1 MDATVEG
8 RYDVKDY
15 SYQMELLAVRRER
28 QLVADA
34 TALKDASQ
42 KSLLLE
48 ASAYADA
55 KADPRNRILNARCL
69 QSSGC
74 TPLFVVPALAGP

>member
-1 MDATVEG
+1 
-8 RYDVKDY
+8 
-15 SYQMELLAVRRER
+15 MELPIVHGERRLA
-28 QLVADA
+28 ADA

-55 KADPRNRILNARCL
+55 KADPRDRILNASCL